1 MCDMGPNAV
10 IRRLTFYDLFIIR
23 SAVRAVTFKVQGQ
36 GNEKS
41 ERVIAVRWLGPI
53 DWFLIIVNQ
62 SVSPV

>member
-36 GNEKS
+36 GNKKVKGS
-41 ERVIAVRWLGPI
+41 LRSDGSARSIG
-53 DWFLIIVNQ
+53 F
-62 SVSPV
+62 